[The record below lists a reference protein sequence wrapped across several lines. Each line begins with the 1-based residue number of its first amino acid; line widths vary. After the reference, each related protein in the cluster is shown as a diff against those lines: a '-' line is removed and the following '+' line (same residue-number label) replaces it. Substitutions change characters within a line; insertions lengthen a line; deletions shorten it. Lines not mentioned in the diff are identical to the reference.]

1 MDIGSLVNTS
11 TSGGAA
17 ASSAAKKAQENQDR
31 FLTLLVAQM
40 KNQDPLNP
48 MENAQLTTQI
58 AQIQTVTGVDQLNTS
73 IQQLASAYGQG
84 QAMSAVGMVGRDV
97 TLEGNRMLVGA
108 EAAQGVFE
116 LSGAADHVQVEIMT
130 PAGVVL
136 DKVDLGAASKG
147 RHAFNWTREGF
158 NPDQPLQFRVTA
170 TRGATAVTATPFAR
184 DQVVAVN
191 TAGGKLEFEL
201 ASGNRAAFDDIV
213 SVD

>member
-11 TSGGAA
+11 AAKGAA
-17 ASSAAKKAQENQDR
+17 AGPAAQKAQENQDR

-58 AQIQTVTGVDQLNTS
+58 AQIQTVTGVEQLNTS
-73 IQQLASAYGQG
+73 IEKLATQYGQG
-84 QAMSAVGMVGRDV
+84 QAMSAVGLVGREV
-97 TLEGNRMLVGA
+97 TLAGNRMLPGA
-108 EAAQGVFE
+108 EGAQGVFE
-116 LSGAADHVQVEIMT
+116 LSGAADRVQVEVMT

-136 DKVDLGAASKG
+136 DKVDLGAAGKG
-147 RHAFNWTREGF
+147 RHAFNWSKEGVD
-158 NPDQPLQFRVTA
+158 PRQELKFRITA
-170 TRGATAVTATPFAR
+170 TRGATPVTATPFAR

-201 ASGNRAAFDDIV
+201 ASGNRASFDDII